1 LGIIEFGVLF
11 SLLEKVM
18 RRFSSEERLARAEK
32 DEEFDVT
39 DEEEFIEAVLDAEY
53 KERQLKRRL
62 EDPLGIDSEIE
73 FHPSVLKEREKERR
87 VSVFVSFSK
96 RIGVLGVLSESR
108 KRNAGESTG
117 GKG

>member
-1 LGIIEFGVLF
+1 
-11 SLLEKVM
+11 M
-18 RRFSSEERLARAEK
+18 TRFSSEERLAKAEN

-73 FHPSVLKEREKERR
+73 FPPSVLKDLDKEKK
-87 VSVFVSFSK
+87 VS
-96 RIGVLGVLSESR
+96 RATNID
-108 KRNAGESTG
+108 
-117 GKG
+117 

>member
-1 LGIIEFGVLF
+1 
-11 SLLEKVM
+11 M
-18 RRFSSEERLARAEK
+18 TRFSSEERLAKAEN

-73 FHPSVLKEREKERR
+73 FPPSVLKEKEKERQ
-87 VSVFVSFSK
+87 VSTECARFYASHIVKNVT
-96 RIGVLGVLSESR
+96 EC
-108 KRNAGESTG
+108 TD
-117 GKG
+117 